1 MNPDERRNKILELI
15 KDQNNDIKEL
25 AKILNTSIPTI
36 YRDIRTLLKKNKIK
50 KNYNDIKIIDNI
62 EENYK
67 NIIITKLG
75 QRIEQNK
82 IEKISIAK
90 EAAKLVNTGDNII
103 LDESSTSYYLAKELK
118 NRNIPITIITNSVLI
133 PQEFLENNLVRI
145 INTGGV
151 LDSEVGGFVGTFSEN
166 SLKDLHAK
174 IFFFSAAGISEEKGV
189 MDAYFPEIIRM
200 KKIFLTISDEAIL
213 MADSSKFNKK
223 GILNWAQ
230 WDNIQKL
237 IIDSKTDKAIIKNLY
252 SKGIEVLVSKE

>member
-1 MNPDERRNKILELI
+1 MELI
-15 KDQNNDIKEL
+15 KDQSNDIKEL

-50 KNYNDIKIIDNI
+50 KNYNDIKVIDNI

-151 LDSEVGGFVGTFSEN
+151 LDSEVGGFVGT
-166 SLKDLHAK
+166 
-174 IFFFSAAGISEEKGV
+174 
-189 MDAYFPEIIRM
+189 
-200 KKIFLTISDEAIL
+200 
-213 MADSSKFNKK
+213 
-223 GILNWAQ
+223 
-230 WDNIQKL
+230 
-237 IIDSKTDKAIIKNLY
+237 
-252 SKGIEVLVSKE
+252 